1 MKIIEL
7 QGKRVIDSFSEK
19 QAKRTKVINMKFDE
33 KYELKQEQYELL
45 RKLHY
50 NIVSKDLNEQKI
62 SDFIKQEL
70 KKKHYS
76 YRQQDIKKEILDD
89 NALISLEQ
97 IIEKLTDSLLECY
110 YCNKE
115 VKVIYEDVRDP
126 KQWTLDRINNDLG
139 HIKDNVVICCLKC
152 NLQRRRLDD
161 EKFLFTKQLKL
172 IKKDGLVEN

>member
-7 QGKRVIDSFSEK
+7 QGKRVIDSFNEK
-19 QAKRTKVINMKFDE
+19 QAKRTKVVNMNFEK

-45 RKLHY
+45 RKLNY
-50 NIVSKDLNEQKI
+50 NIIPKDLNEQKI
-62 SDFIKQEL
+62 LNFIKQEL

-76 YRQQDIKKEILDD
+76 YRQQDIKKKILDE
-89 NALISLEQ
+89 NYFISLEQ
-97 IIEKLTDSLLECY
+97 IIEKITESLLECY
-110 YCNKE
+110 YCNKD
-115 VKVIYEDVRDP
+115 VKIIYEDVRDS

-161 EKFLFTKQLKL
+161 EKFLFTKQLK
-172 IKKDGLVEN
+172 ITKQE